1 MPLAGETLT
10 IRYIKLPFLGS
21 ELTVFLVKLSVEI
34 IFTLSGLVCPRIMPV
49 QVLVKLKYY

>member
-10 IRYIKLPFLGS
+10 IRNIKLPFLGS